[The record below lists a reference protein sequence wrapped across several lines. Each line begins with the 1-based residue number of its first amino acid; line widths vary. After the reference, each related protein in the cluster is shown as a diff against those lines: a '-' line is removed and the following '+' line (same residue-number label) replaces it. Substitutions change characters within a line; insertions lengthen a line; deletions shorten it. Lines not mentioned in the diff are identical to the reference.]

1 MMAAADISESN
12 LADLRLGEAL
22 GSTVFDAMVESMAV
36 LDAQGVIV
44 AVNQRWHEYAQANG
58 ATTAVNRAVGL
69 NYLALCDCV
78 VGQAQAQEAGPVAAG
93 IRAVLN
99 GEKQD
104 FHLEYPCHAVDQSH
118 WFHLHVSPLRGSLAG
133 VLVAHEDITQRV
145 LAQQAVLESE
155 QRYRMLFEMSGDAI
169 MLTAPDGH
177 VFDANPAA
185 CRMFQ
190 RSREELCQLGRNG
203 VVDTSEAHLAVA
215 LKVRQQTGHFAGET
229 TFLRKDGSK
238 LIGEVSSTVFTD
250 KDGNARTSMVI
261 RDVSE
266 RKRMEAALKD
276 NEQRMSAVFQASP
289 IGIVISRIKT
299 GEILDV
305 NEACLRLYGYTR
317 EQALGYTAAELG
329 AYVYPEQRLRLVQLL
344 NEQGYANASA
354 VDYRSHTGEH
364 GVLEVSARRISIQGE
379 SCLLAM
385 MMDVT
390 ERHQSEALM
399 HEQAFHD
406 PLTRLPNRRLLGDR
420 LRQTMATARRNG
432 YFGALIYLDLD
443 NFKPLNDTHGHDMG
457 DLLLVE
463 VAKRLSQ
470 VVRAMDTVARVGGDE
485 FVILL
490 DELDTTLVA
499 ARAQAL
505 AVAEKVRDK
514 LDRPYQLTVHSDGFA
529 DRIIEHNCSASL
541 GIVLFA
547 NDDTTDKEL
556 LSWADAAM
564 YQAKHNGR
572 NQIHLYQTPA

>member
-1 MMAAADISESN
+1 
-12 LADLRLGEAL
+12 
-22 GSTVFDAMVESMAV
+22 
-36 LDAQGVIV
+36 
-44 AVNQRWHEYAQANG
+44 
-58 ATTAVNRAVGL
+58 
-69 NYLALCDCV
+69 
-78 VGQAQAQEAGPVAAG
+78 
-93 IRAVLN
+93 
-99 GEKQD
+99 
-104 FHLEYPCHAVDQSH
+104 
-118 WFHLHVSPLRGSLAG
+118 
-133 VLVAHEDITQRV
+133 
-145 LAQQAVLESE
+145 
-155 QRYRMLFEMSGDAI
+155 MLFEMSGDAI

-344 NEQGYANASA
+344 NEQGYANAFA